1 MYDIVRRRNKTR
13 RIRVGSVAIGGGAPV
28 SIQTMTKTDT
38 RDVRAT
44 VAQVREVEALGCDIV
59 RIAIPDKEAA
69 AAFARIRKQVRIPL
83 IADIHFDYTLALE
96 ALKGGADGIRINPGN
111 LGGPENLKKVV
122 NAAKDRGVAIRVGIN
137 SGSVEKGILGRYG
150 GATPEAL
157 VESALRNVKLI
168 EGFGYD
174 RMKLSVK
181 ATDVVRTV
189 HAYRLLAKKTKYPL
203 HLGVT
208 EAGTFITG
216 TVRSSV
222 AMGLLLAEGIGDTI
236 RVSLTDAPAREVK
249 VGLEL
254 LRSLGLRKQ
263 GPSVISC
270 PTCGRIQ
277 VDVLSLAGRVEEEL
291 EKYYRANPGIRKLV
305 VAVMGCMVNG
315 PGEAKDADIAVAGG
329 KGKYALYVRGKH
341 VRAVSE
347 SKALKSIMDAV
358 NMF

>member
-69 AAFARIRKQVRIPL
+69 AAFARIRKQVRSPL